1 MNALAARGDLVLEN
15 DRVRLV
21 LDALDAPHYLAPT
34 GGTMLDFVPK
44 GGTSDDELNQIF
56 QATGILPATRS
67 ARRAST
73 STTTPPST
81 SPSWSAACST
91 VGRGRASSR
100 GTSFAPASPVCASGR
115 SSSTAAASPRR
126 SS

>member
-56 QATGILPATRS
+56 QATGILPGDAVRATRIDVDDH
-67 ARRAST
+67 ALAHALRRRKAN
-73 STTTPPST
+73 
-81 SPSWSAACST
+81 AQDA
-91 VGRGRASSR
+91 
-100 GTSFAPASPVCASGR
+100 
-115 SSSTAAASPRR
+115 
-126 SS
+126 